1 MNHGVTEMTDKSL
14 KTFNLRR
21 TTIRIVRQKQN
32 QSEFVDKAIMKLH
45 NSQEEFSIGDV
56 PTRQLMAVL
65 QQREDTPRHIKVI
78 LWDQLVAETT
88 S

>member
-1 MNHGVTEMTDKSL
+1 MDKSL

-21 TTIRIVRQKQN
+21 STIRIVRQKQN

-45 NSQEEFSIGDV
+45 NSQEEFSIADV
-56 PTRQLMAVL
+56 PTRQMMAVL
-65 QQREDTPRHIKVI
+65 QQREDLPRHIKII

>member
-1 MNHGVTEMTDKSL
+1 MTDKGL

-21 TTIRIVRQKQN
+21 STIRIVRQKQN

-45 NSQEEFSIGDV
+45 NSQEEFNIADV

>member
-1 MNHGVTEMTDKSL
+1 MDKSL

-21 TTIRIVRQKQN
+21 TTIKIVRTKHN

-45 NSQEEFSIGDV
+45 NSEDEFDITDV

-65 QQREDTPRHIKVI
+65 QQREDLPRHIKVI